1 MTSMSNLPA
10 SPHRVVTVRDFL
22 TDKHGFTLPASRL
35 HSYTETLKHT
45 SSSLFRHPK
54 VFSVHYHA
62 SVFETDCHTPLE
74 KDKWER
80 GEYFEEGQTTVWAHF
95 VRIPGVD
102 IFGKA
107 LEKSGERV
115 RHPVRIRR
123 RSHLLRLSD
132 ASGDRVEKRTKKK
145 ERLLEGYSLPP
156 PNSSP
161 HPYYSQ
167 YTEIV
172 PLPQEESEVSPI
184 TLAFPV
190 TVKIYRTQT
199 NPSLGGSK
207 TCTSRTS
214 FPWVPAS
221 SGYEYLQ
228 RFPACCPGKS

>member
-172 PLPQEESEVSPI
+172 PLPQKEVEVSLI

-190 TVKIYRTQT
+190 TVKLHSAQD
-199 NPSLGGSK
+199 
-207 TCTSRTS
+207 
-214 FPWVPAS
+214 
-221 SGYEYLQ
+221 
-228 RFPACCPGKS
+228 